1 MSLEN
6 LNKDIL
12 MHLSQYIEETPE
24 EWEIFKNAFDKN
36 GEITDQ
42 KRKEV
47 LNRKV
52 WIEICVNFTW
62 NQVCIHRL
70 HLEKP
75 DIGYIEEQNRLLKC
89 MKIGCFKVIVIEKK
103 LKDLVDRIIP
113 ENKVRYKLP
122 SELQHR

>member
-24 EWEIFKNAFDKN
+24 EWEIFKHAFDKN

-52 WIEICVNFTW
+52 WIEIHIYEDISR
-62 NQVCIHRL
+62 QVLI
-70 HLEKP
+70 EKIYFSQP
-75 DIGYIEEQNRLLKC
+75 DFDDIRKRNRSELYEPGR
-89 MKIGCFKVIVIEKK
+89 MEFFKLIVIEKTF
-103 LKDLVDRIIP
+103 KDLFDHIIP
-113 ENKVRYKLP
+113 EDKVAK
-122 SELQHR
+122 